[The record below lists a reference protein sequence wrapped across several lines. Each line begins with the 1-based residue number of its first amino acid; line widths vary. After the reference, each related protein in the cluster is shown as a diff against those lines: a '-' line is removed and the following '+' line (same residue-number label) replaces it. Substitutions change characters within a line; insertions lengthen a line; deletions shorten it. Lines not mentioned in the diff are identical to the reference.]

1 MSSNREYGKERRS
14 RKNSTK
20 KRTSNDYESSHHYEQ
35 KVKKMLSKDRNEKYK
50 RYDAEEDFYS

>member
-14 RKNSTK
+14 RKNSNK
-20 KRTSNDYESSHHYEQ
+20 KRTASDYETSRHYEH
-35 KVKKMLSKDRNEKYK
+35 KVKKLLSKDRNEKYK

>member
-14 RKNSTK
+14 RKNSK
-20 KRTSNDYESSHHYEQ
+20 KRNISDFETSRHYEH

-50 RYDAEEDFYS
+50 RYDAEEDLYS